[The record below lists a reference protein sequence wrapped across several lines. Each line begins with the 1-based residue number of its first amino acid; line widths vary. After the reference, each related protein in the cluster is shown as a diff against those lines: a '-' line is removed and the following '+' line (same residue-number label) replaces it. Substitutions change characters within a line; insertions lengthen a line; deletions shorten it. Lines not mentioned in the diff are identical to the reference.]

1 MYGRFIPGPTM
12 TIVRAPGAAWKAFYM
27 LDIITDTVITMCEN
41 CGCGGQR
48 MRRGGGCGCG
58 GSGTPM
64 RAPRSFLRHTA
75 PEDLKD
81 YAEDLRAET
90 QRVEQILKERAS
102 ETD

>member
-1 MYGRFIPGPTM
+1 
-12 TIVRAPGAAWKAFYM
+12 
-27 LDIITDTVITMCEN
+27 
-41 CGCGGQR
+41 
-48 MRRGGGCGCG
+48 
-58 GSGTPM
+58 M